1 MYKLTR
7 RISAAM
13 LIAVVAVCGV
23 ALAAKPKPLGF
34 YGDQHTSLQ
43 ADTKAKTLTSF
54 DGVCTAVTNPKYT
67 FTYDWGIPVKSN
79 GKFHASHKN
88 SVNTPAGQTLGIQTL
103 VTISGKFVSRREAKG
118 TYKLHKAGCKKI
130 KFDVKLGQ

>member
-1 MYKLTR
+1 MHKLTR
-7 RISAAM
+7 RVPIAT

-23 ALAAKPKPLGF
+23 ALAAKPKPLGS

-43 ADTKAKTLTSF
+43 ADTKGKTLTSF
-54 DGVCTAVTNPKYT
+54 DGVCTPVTNPKYT
-67 FTYDWGIPVKSN
+67 FTYDWGIPVKSS

-103 VTISGKFVSRREAKG
+103 VTIKGKFVSRTEAKG
-118 TYKLHKAGCKKI
+118 SYLLHKSGCKKI